1 MGGEKGEVDTS
12 KTFIWS
18 NSHED
23 KKLNT
28 DDIVTMSLIS
38 QKADQMSKVEIFNY
52 PLVMLD
58 GLGYVVV
65 MLANKIKFVTQQ
77 PGGTFLF

>member
-1 MGGEKGEVDTS
+1 M
-12 KTFIWS
+12 
-18 NSHED
+18 
-23 KKLNT
+23 NT

-38 QKADQMSKVEIFNY
+38 QNADKMLKVEIFNFL
-52 PLVMLD
+52 LVMLV

>member
-1 MGGEKGEVDTS
+1 
-12 KTFIWS
+12 
-18 NSHED
+18 
-23 KKLNT
+23 
-28 DDIVTMSLIS
+28 MSLIS